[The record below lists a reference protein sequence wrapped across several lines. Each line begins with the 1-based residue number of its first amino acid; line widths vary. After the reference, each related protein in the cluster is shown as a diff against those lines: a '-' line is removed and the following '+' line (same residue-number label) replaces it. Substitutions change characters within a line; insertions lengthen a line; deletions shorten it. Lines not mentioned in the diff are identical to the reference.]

1 MVEIHN
7 QDVITRVLSWMA
19 HWLTHGG
26 QDEYLIILRILAIQA
41 SILIGVS
48 TLFKDDERNP
58 YTLQLFALM
67 YSIIGLIIPIELI
80 IRLLPMWVQPPLFLI
95 SLILVFFLPG
105 YLAFFLSPSPEKL
118 SVIRRFITIV
128 VIVLIVIS

>member
-95 SLILVFFLPG
+95 SLILVFYLPG